1 MKGAAF
7 VAALLAA
14 GALAAAAAPRAAVK
28 VRMSVD
34 EDPIV
39 LRLARSL
46 GYLDREGIEVVA
58 VDLEKISGE
67 DYLMQEPLVQGRIDA
82 SYHWFNHAVFGAR
95 HGFPVKAV
103 MLFNDAPGMTVMVA
117 DRVKGEVK
125 SVADF
130 KGRNVAEGAGYGTKS
145 VITNW
150 LAVRAGLPPHSYT
163 PVMLGKEGRQEAV
176 IRGLQQGTVDVM
188 TFQEP
193 VTSAL
198 QATGMVTTLYD
209 LNSGES
215 TARVLG
221 APFPAQSLLMSPKY
235 IAAHPAT
242 VQHLVNALVRT
253 MRFINTHSAE
263 EIAAR
268 LPDDYFA
275 GKDRAAEVK
284 LIADT
289 LPTFAK
295 GDYSLPPAAVRLA
308 TRINLDAAFDGSV
321 EGRWRATGDRSRV
334 QAEALYDN
342 RFVEKAMRAIR

>member
-1 MKGAAF
+1 MKAAAF

-14 GALAAAAAPRAAVK
+14 CSLVAGAAPHAPVP

-34 EDPIV
+34 EDPIT
-39 LRLARSL
+39 LRLAESL
-46 GYLDREGIEVVA
+46 GYFRDEGIELVR
-58 VDLEKISGE
+58 VDLEKLAGE
-67 DYLMQEPLVQGRIDA
+67 DYLMQEPLVKGRLDA
-82 SYHWFNHAVFGAR
+82 SYHWFNHAIFGAR
-95 HGFPVKAV
+95 HGFPIKAV

-117 DRVKGEVK
+117 NRVKGEVK

-130 KGRNVAEGAGYGTKS
+130 KGRRIAEGAGYGTKS

-150 LAVRAGLPPHSYT
+150 LAVKAGLPPHSYM

-176 IRGLQQGTVDVM
+176 IQGLHEGTVDVM

-193 VTSAL
+193 VTSTL

-221 APFPAQSLLMSPKY
+221 APFPAQSLLMAPAY
-235 IAAHPAT
+235 IEAHPDT
-242 VQHLVNALVRT
+242 VQHLVNALVRA

-263 EIAAR
+263 EIAAK
-268 LPDDYFA
+268 LPADYFA

-289 LPTFAK
+289 QPTFAK
-295 GDYSLPPAAVRLA
+295 GDYSFSPQEVKLAAQ
-308 TRINLDAAFDGSV
+308 INLDAGFDQSV
-321 EGRWRATGDRSRV
+321 EGQWRATGDKSKVR
-334 QAEALYDN
+334 AEALYDN
-342 RFVEKAMRAIR
+342 RFVEKAMRTIR

>member
-1 MKGAAF
+1 MFKT
-7 VAALLAA
+7 LACI
-14 GALAAAAAPRAAVK
+14 AAVVLGASSFAATAARPAQ

-34 EDPIV
+34 EDPVV
-39 LRLARSL
+39 LRLAKSL
-46 GYLDREGIEVVA
+46 GYLEQEGIEIVT

-67 DYLMQEPLVQGRIDA
+67 DYLMQEPLVKGKIDA

-117 DRVKGEVK
+117 NRVKGEVK

-130 KGRNVAEGAGYGTKS
+130 RGRRVAEGAGYGTKS

-150 LAVRAGLPPHSYT
+150 LAVKSGLPAHSYT

-176 IRGLQQGTVDVM
+176 IQGLHDGTVDVM

-198 QATGMVTTLYD
+198 QATGLVTTLYD
-209 LNSGES
+209 LNSAES
-215 TARVLG
+215 TRRVLG
-221 APFPAQSLLMSPKY
+221 AAFPAQSLLMSPQY
-235 IAAHPAT
+235 IAAHPGT
-242 VQHLVNALVRT
+242 VQHLVNALVRV

-263 EIAAR
+263 EIAAK
-268 LPDDYFA
+268 LPADYFA

-295 GDYSLPPAAVRLA
+295 RDYSLHADEVKLAA
-308 TRINLDAAFDGSV
+308 RINLDADFDKSV
-321 EGRWRATGDRSRV
+321 EGQWRATGDKSRV
-334 QAEALYDN
+334 HEKALYDN
-342 RFVEKAMRAIR
+342 RFVAKAMRDIP